1 MENEQLEQITK
12 RLDKL
17 SNQLEVLVVISSKPE
32 PFIRKVVDLIAA
44 GVTILGIIG
53 VIETFKIWIGG

>member
-1 MENEQLEQITK
+1 MEKGQLEQITK
-12 RLDKL
+12 RLDKM
-17 SNQLEVLVVISSKPE
+17 SDQLEVLVGISLKPE

-53 VIETFKIWIGG
+53 VIETLKIWIGG

>member
-1 MENEQLEQITK
+1 MS
-12 RLDKL
+12 D
-17 SNQLEVLVVISSKPE
+17 QLEVLVGISLKPE

-53 VIETFKIWIGG
+53 VIETLKIWIGG